1 MIPSKPPPLIEL
13 RELSRHYVMGK
24 PSTTSAV
31 VVQALQGVN
40 LCIEAGEYVA
50 IMGQSGSGKSTM
62 MNILG
67 CLDRPSEGQFL
78 IDGKDASGF
87 KPDELAALRRERFG
101 FIFQRYHLLADMDA
115 LANAALPAVYSGRSS
130 RQRLQRAAELL
141 VGLGLGERMHH
152 KPNELSGGQQQRV
165 SIARA
170 LMNGGQ
176 IILADEPTGALDS
189 ASGADMLRHLD
200 ALHDQGHT
208 IIVVTHDAKVAAHA
222 KRVIELYDGKVV
234 SDNGTPT
241 GHYPPVLPNSLINN
255 EGSWWAHRL
264 VQLREALSS
273 ALAALRANRLR
284 SALSMLG
291 ICIGIMAVVST
302 TALGDAARKGIE
314 NSLGASVASKMWVW
328 ASPNKLPRGAK
339 TQSFRPYE
347 LDAMRAILGVVDV
360 QPTQQLQGSLRH
372 GTEQTNGETQSA
384 TPYSLV
390 ADQQMLELG
399 RYFIPADMDN
409 RAQLAIINYR
419 LWNDLF
425 KRNISALGATVLID
439 MGVGTSKSVGGALPV
454 QVIGVLKEKRD
465 GERMNGAGLYVPQTT
480 FASKIDSDPNTTS
493 FKIVV
498 AAGQDPLGIEKQV
511 HHRLKSLHGVEDF
524 GIWNGDKLFRSFQD
538 TMAIIAF
545 VFTGVGAIALLVGG
559 VGVMNIML
567 VSVSERTCEIGIR
580 MAVGARQSDV
590 RMQFLIES
598 VMLCCLGG
606 LAGLAL
612 SWLAAQG
619 ANAMQTYVTIEISGK
634 AVALAFGVSSSI
646 GLLFGTLPAQR
657 AALLSPVEAL
667 SRE

>member
-1 MIPSKPPPLIEL
+1 MISSKPSPLIEL

-24 PSTTSAV
+24 PSEASAV
-31 VVQALQGVN
+31 VVKALQGVN
-40 LCIEAGEYVA
+40 LRIEAGEYVA

-115 LANAALPAVYSGRSS
+115 QANAALPAVYSGRSS

-141 VGLGLGERMHH
+141 VGLGLGERLHH

-222 KRVIELYDGKVV
+222 KRVIELSDGKVV
-234 SDNGTPT
+234 RDNGTPT
-241 GHYPPVLPNSLINN
+241 GHHPPVLPNGLINRQ
-255 EGSWWAHRL
+255 GAWWAHWL

-273 ALAALRANRLR
+273 ALAALKANRLR

-291 ICIGIMAVVST
+291 ICIGIMAVVIT

-314 NSLGASVASKMWVW
+314 NSLGSSVTSKIWVW
-328 ASPNKLPRGAK
+328 TSSNELPRGAK

-347 LDAMRAILGVVDV
+347 LDAMRAIQGVMDV
-360 QPTQQLQGSLRH
+360 QPEQQLQGSLRQ

-409 RAQLAIINYR
+409 RAQVAIINYR

-425 KRNISALGATVLID
+425 KRSVRALGATVLID
-439 MGVGTSKSVGGALPV
+439 MGNGTSKSVGGALPV
-454 QVIGVLKEKRD
+454 RVIGVLKEKRS
-465 GERMNGAGLYVPQTT
+465 GEQMNGAGLYVPQTT
-480 FASKIDSDPNTTS
+480 FASKIDSDPNTSS
-493 FKIVV
+493 FKILV
-498 AAGQDPLGIEKQV
+498 AAGQDPLDIEKQV
-511 HHRLKSLHGVEDF
+511 RHRLKSLHGVEDF
-524 GIWNGDKLFRSFQD
+524 QILNGDKFFRSIQD
-538 TMAIIAF
+538 TMVIISF
-545 VFTGVGAIALLVGG
+545 VFTGVSAIALLVGG

-580 MAVGARQSDV
+580 MAVGARQSDM

-598 VMLCCLGG
+598 VMLCCMGG
-606 LAGLAL
+606 LAGLVL

-619 ANAMQTYVTIEISGK
+619 ANAMQADVTIEISGK
-634 AVALAFGVSSSI
+634 AVALAFGVSSFI